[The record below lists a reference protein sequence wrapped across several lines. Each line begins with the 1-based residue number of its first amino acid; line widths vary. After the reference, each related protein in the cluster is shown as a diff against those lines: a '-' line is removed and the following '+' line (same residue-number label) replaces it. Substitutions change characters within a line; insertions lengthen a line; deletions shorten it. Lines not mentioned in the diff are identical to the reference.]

1 MYTGIQV
8 PECMGA
14 GIADQSIRR
23 RAGRGGERY
32 DDVEP
37 LLAELT
43 EYAIGDARRTALRQQ
58 VIERCLPV
66 AEHIA
71 RRFGGRGED
80 YEDLL
85 QTARVALINAVDRFD
100 SDRGT
105 TFLAFAVPTITGEVR
120 RHFRDYTWAVRVPRR
135 VKETQQLLGP
145 ATEALTQRLA
155 RPPKAGEIAAE
166 LGVDLADVVQAVV
179 AGNAYQTTSIDAATE
194 NDDNVS
200 RPVLRFLVAEEPG
213 YLLVDDCL
221 AVKPLFVTLSD
232 RERQILAWRFFESQT
247 QLQIARQ
254 LGISQIQ
261 VSRIL
266 SRTLEGLRER
276 ASRD

>member
-1 MYTGIQV
+1 
-8 PECMGA
+8 MGA

-58 VIERCLPV
+58 VIGRCLPV

-71 RRFGGRGED
+71 RRFGGRGEN
-80 YEDLL
+80 Y
-85 QTARVALINAVDRFD
+85 
-100 SDRGT
+100 
-105 TFLAFAVPTITGEVR
+105 
-120 RHFRDYTWAVRVPRR
+120 
-135 VKETQQLLGP
+135 
-145 ATEALTQRLA
+145 EALTHRLA
-155 RPPKAGEIAAE
+155 RPPNAGEIATE

-179 AGNAYQTTSIDAATE
+179 AGNAYRTTSIDAATE

-200 RPVLRFLVAEEPG
+200 RPALGFLVAEEPG

-221 AVKPLFVTLSD
+221 AVKPLFATLSD
-232 RERQILAWRFFESQT
+232 RERQVLAWRFFESQT